1 MDSGSHES
9 LLVRFRRFTRLDLL
23 PTGIRRLIVG
33 VIGGTILLI
42 GFALLFL
49 PGPAVLVIPLGLA
62 ILATEFAWARY
73 YLIKARKLF
82 EKAKQ
87 KAKEKAA
94 RKRSNAS
101 RREKVNSP

>member
-1 MDSGSHES
+1 
-9 LLVRFRRFTRLDLL
+9 
-23 PTGIRRLIVG
+23 VG

>member
-9 LLVRFRRFTRLDLL
+9 LLVRFRRFTRLDQL

-42 GFALLFL
+42 GLALVFL

-62 ILATEFAWARY
+62 ILATEFAWARSY
-73 YLIKARKLF
+73 KERF
-82 EKAKQ
+82 EAKWADLRNRRQ
-87 KAKEKAA
+87 K
-94 RKRSNAS
+94 
-101 RREKVNSP
+101 PT